1 VQATGRG
8 RCTETLRE
16 GTWASQISG
25 RLTER
30 RGHDCDLDRSLTA
43 RIQAREVLQDESN
56 VQPVVSKAG
65 MRRWPSKADPHERNA
80 LLLYAEIFT
89 VNSMT

>member
-1 VQATGRG
+1 M
-8 RCTETLRE
+8 
-16 GTWASQISG
+16 WASQISG

-30 RGHDCDLDRSLTA
+30 RGHDCDLDRSLTT

-56 VQPVVSKAG
+56 VQPVVSKSG
-65 MRRWPSKADPHERNA
+65 VRLWPSKSDPHERNA